1 MDQWVGVGVLKQ
13 IFGNLRLLSSIGS
26 IQMVF
31 LNIERN
37 RQERKKILYK
47 QTFIPIERKYVKI
60 RDWLFI

>member
-37 RQERKKILYK
+37 RQKRKKILYEK
-47 QTFIPIERKYVKI
+47 N
-60 RDWLFI
+60 D

>member
-13 IFGNLRLLSSIGS
+13 IFGNLRLLQYIGS

-37 RQERKKILYK
+37 RQKRKKILYK
-47 QTFIPIERKYVKI
+47 KPINSFRAKI
-60 RDWLFI
+60 CEK